1 MKKDIKLF
9 YFLSYFVLILA
20 SIIIFCYI
28 IKDLKITNDSIK
40 KDINIQD
47 INYIEI
53 YKYQLDSLSLEIFK
67 CQQNINAAKIDI
79 KMNTPITP
87 ETDEYQLEL
96 TKKLKLDE
104 ELKLIELNNKK
115 DSIQNILLTQTS
127 YLP

>member
-9 YFLSYFVLILA
+9 YFLSCSILILA

-28 IKDLKITNDSIK
+28 IKDLKITNDSVK

-67 CQQNINAAKIDI
+67 CKQNINAAKIDI
-79 KMNTPITP
+79 KMNTPVTP

-104 ELKLIELNNKK
+104 ELRLIELNNKK
-115 DSIQNILLTQTS
+115 DSIEILLNK
-127 YLP
+127 LLK

>member
-1 MKKDIKLF
+1 MKKISNNIQIL
-9 YFLSYFVLILA
+9 LIVIIGNILIISLILSA
-20 SIIIFCYI
+20 FIPPVIN
-28 IKDLKITNDSIK
+28 KIEENK
-40 KDINIQD
+40 YNRIN
-47 INYIEI
+47 NYQH
-53 YKYQLDSLSLEIFK
+53 QLDSLSLEIFK

-115 DSIQNILLTQTS
+115 DSIQNILLTQAE
-127 YLP
+127 

>member
-1 MKKDIKLF
+1 MKKISNNIQIL
-9 YFLSYFVLILA
+9 LIVIISNILIISLILSA
-20 SIIIFCYI
+20 FIPPVIN
-28 IKDLKITNDSIK
+28 KIEENK
-40 KDINIQD
+40 YNRIN
-47 INYIEI
+47 NYQH
-53 YKYQLDSLSLEIFK
+53 QLDSLSLEIFK

>member
-1 MKKDIKLF
+1 MKEDIKLF
-9 YFLSYFVLILA
+9 YFLSCFILILV

-28 IKDLKITNDSIK
+28 IKDLKITNDSVK

-67 CQQNINAAKIDI
+67 CKQNINAAKIDI

-104 ELKLIELNNKK
+104 ELRLIELNNKK
-115 DSIQNILLTQTS
+115 DSIKILLNK
-127 YLP
+127 LLK

>member
-1 MKKDIKLF
+1 MKKISNNIQIL
-9 YFLSYFVLILA
+9 LIVIIGNILIISLILSA
-20 SIIIFCYI
+20 FIPPVIN
-28 IKDLKITNDSIK
+28 KIEENKSNC
-40 KDINIQD
+40 IN
-47 INYIEI
+47 NYQQ
-53 YKYQLDSLSLEIFK
+53 QLDSLSLEIFK

-104 ELKLIELNNKK
+104 ELRLIELNNKK

-127 YLP
+127 YLH

>member
-1 MKKDIKLF
+1 MKKISNNIQIL
-9 YFLSYFVLILA
+9 LIVIIGNILIISLILSA
-20 SIIIFCYI
+20 FIPPVIN
-28 IKDLKITNDSIK
+28 KIEENK
-40 KDINIQD
+40 FNCIN
-47 INYIEI
+47 NYQH
-53 YKYQLDSLSLEIFK
+53 QLDSLSLEIFK

-115 DSIQNILLTQTS
+115 DSIKILLNK
-127 YLP
+127 LLK

>member
-1 MKKDIKLF
+1 MKEDIKLF

-20 SIIIFCYI
+20 NIIIFCYI
-28 IKDLKITNDSIK
+28 IKDLKTTNDSVK
-40 KDINIQD
+40 KDINIQNT
-47 INYIEI
+47 NYIEI

-67 CQQNINAAKIDI
+67 CKQNINAAKIDI
-79 KMNTPITP
+79 KMNTSITP

-115 DSIQNILLTQTS
+115 DSIEILLNK
-127 YLP
+127 LLK

>member
-1 MKKDIKLF
+1 MKKISNNIQIL
-9 YFLSYFVLILA
+9 LIVIISNILIISLILSA
-20 SIIIFCYI
+20 FIPPVIN
-28 IKDLKITNDSIK
+28 KIEENK
-40 KDINIQD
+40 YNRIN
-47 INYIEI
+47 NYQH
-53 YKYQLDSLSLEIFK
+53 QLDSLSLEIFK

-104 ELKLIELNNKK
+104 ELRLIELNNKK

>member
-1 MKKDIKLF
+1 MKKISNNIQIL
-9 YFLSYFVLILA
+9 LIVIIGNILIISLILSA
-20 SIIIFCYI
+20 FIPPVIN
-28 IKDLKITNDSIK
+28 KIEENK
-40 KDINIQD
+40 YNRIN
-47 INYIEI
+47 NYQH
-53 YKYQLDSLSLEIFK
+53 QLDSLSLEIFK

-104 ELKLIELNNKK
+104 ELRLIELNNKK